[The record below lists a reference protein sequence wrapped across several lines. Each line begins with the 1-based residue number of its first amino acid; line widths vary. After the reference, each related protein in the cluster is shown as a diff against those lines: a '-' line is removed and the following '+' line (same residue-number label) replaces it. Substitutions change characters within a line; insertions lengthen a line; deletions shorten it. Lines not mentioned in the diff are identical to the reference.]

1 MSKIE
6 NILALQDLPLRLLAQ
21 FDNQLN
27 DLFYHFEG
35 DLDDLEYYLTAR
47 RFTIAQVKDEF
58 LILDLEELRLEDY
71 DLTDPK
77 NLLDDADSFT
87 IKEYQELLSSGILIR
102 SVRYKIMKLLEIPYD
117 LQVFG
122 EVAFNG

>member
-1 MSKIE
+1 MPKIKK
-6 NILALQDLPLRLLAQ
+6 ILSLYNLPLRLLTQ
-21 FDNQLN
+21 FDDQLN
-27 DLFYHFEG
+27 DMFYHFEG
-35 DLDDLEYYLTAR
+35 DLDDLEYYLTEK

-58 LILDLEELRLEDY
+58 LILDLEELQLEDY

-87 IKEYQELLSSGILIR
+87 IKEYQELLSSNILIR
-102 SVRYKIMKLLEIPYD
+102 SVRYKLMKLLEIPYD